1 MRRQT
6 CRALGV
12 TALLGLACGQA
23 LLTAPAG
30 STLRVTANPT
40 FIPAH
45 GGVSVITAV
54 VVEPAG
60 TLVPDGTVVQFFTT
74 LGRIEEQGRTN
85 DGVARV
91 NLTADGRSGIAV
103 VTAVSGGPG
112 PAPSASPSGSP
123 APSPTPSGSPTP
135 NPTPNPTPTPTPT
148 PTPRPTPTPTPTPGP
163 TPPPRFGEAEGEGS
177 ASVQVAIGTALPTRV
192 ILSASPARITQ
203 PRSTRITAI
212 VLDADGNPVP
222 NVPVFFTIANPS
234 GLDRLDSAGNPRF
247 TDANGVAEDTLRTDS
262 PPTAPPRSVVVSAQT
277 ANGVEARVTVTVN

>member
-30 STLRVTANPT
+30 STLRVTANPP

-54 VVEPAG
+54 LVEPAG

-123 APSPTPSGSPTP
+123 TPSPTPSGSPNP
-135 NPTPNPTPTPTPT
+135 NPTPTPAPTPTPTPT
-148 PTPRPTPTPTPTPGP
+148 PGPGP

-212 VLDADGNPVP
+212 VLDANGNPVP

-234 GLDRLDSAGNPRF
+234 GLERLDSAGNPRF
-247 TDANGVAEDTLRTDS
+247 TDGNGVAEDILRTDAL
-262 PPTAPPRSVVVSAQT
+262 PTAPPRAVVVSAQT
-277 ANGVEARVTVTVN
+277 ANGVEERVTVTVN